1 MSEVEKMHQ
10 AGLVLEGGGMKGVYT
25 AGVLD
30 LFLDKGLEFSSVYG
44 VSAGACSMCSYI
56 AKQRGRALD
65 VNIDYLDSKRY
76 CSVESML
83 FSGDLFNVNTC
94 YNLIPNYL
102 NPIDKEAFA
111 QYEGKAYSVATNIA
125 TGRPE
130 YLQVKDAVKDID
142 MVRASASLPLVSRT
156 VYIKGRPYLDGG
168 ISDSIPL
175 QKSIRD
181 GNRKNVVVMTKE
193 VGFRRKPTD
202 SRQLA
207 LIKLRYA
214 KYPKVAELMAQRHIA
229 YNECLD
235 YIESLEQ
242 SGKIFVIRPRHAS
255 DVARIERDKAKMHA
269 LYDQGYQEA
278 ESLYEDLMEYLNR

>member
-1 MSEVEKMHQ
+1 MYQ

-44 VSAGACSMCSYI
+44 VSAGACNMCSYVS
-56 AKQRGRALD
+56 KQRGRALD

-83 FSGDLFNVNTC
+83 LSGDLFNVNTC

-102 NPIDKEAFA
+102 NPIDKETFA
-111 QYEGKAYSVATNIA
+111 AYEGKAYSVVTNLV

-130 YLQVKDAVKDID
+130 YLRVRDAVKDID
-142 MVRASASLPLVSRT
+142 RVRASSSLPLVSRT
-156 VYIKGRPYLDGG
+156 VYINGRPYLDGG
-168 ISDSIPL
+168 LSDSIPI

-193 VGFRRKPTD
+193 VGYRRKQID
-202 SRQLA
+202 SGQLA
-207 LIKLRYA
+207 LIKVRYA
-214 KYPKVAELMAQRHIA
+214 KYPKVAQIMAERHIM
-229 YNECLD
+229 YNDCLD
-235 YIESLEQ
+235 FIERKERE
-242 SGKIFVIRPRHAS
+242 GEIFVIRPQRPN
-255 DVARIERDKAKMHA
+255 DVRRIERDKVRMKA
-269 LYDQGYQEA
+269 LYDQGYEEA
-278 ESLYEDLMEYLNR
+278 EALYENLMQYLNN

>member
-1 MSEVEKMHQ
+1 MYQ

-44 VSAGACSMCSYI
+44 VSAGACNMCSYI
-56 AKQRGRALD
+56 SKQRGRALD

-83 FSGDLFNVNTC
+83 LSGDLFNVNTC

-102 NPIDKEAFA
+102 NPIDKETFA
-111 QYEGKAYSVATNIA
+111 QYKGKAYCVVTNLR

-130 YLQVKDAVKDID
+130 YLRMRDAVKDID
-142 MVRASASLPLVSRT
+142 KVRASSSLPLVSRT
-156 VYIKGRPYLDGG
+156 VTIGGKPYLDGG
-168 ISDSIPL
+168 LSDSIPI

-181 GNRKNVVVMTKE
+181 GNRKNIIVMTKE
-193 VGFRRKPTD
+193 IGYRRKPID
-202 SRQLA
+202 SGQLA

-214 KYPKVAELMAQRHIA
+214 KYPKVAEIMAQRHIV

-235 YIESLEQ
+235 YIERLEK
-242 SGKIFVIRPRHAS
+242 SGEVFVIRPQHPN
-255 DVARIERDKAKMHA
+255 DVRRIERDKARMKA

-278 ESLYEDLMEYLNR
+278 ESFYEDMMRYLES

>member
-1 MSEVEKMHQ
+1 MYQ

-44 VSAGACSMCSYI
+44 VSAGACNMCSYI
-56 AKQRGRALD
+56 SKQRGRALD

-83 FSGDLFNVNTC
+83 LSGDLFNVNTC

-102 NPIDKEAFA
+102 NPIDKETFA
-111 QYEGKAYSVATNIA
+111 KYEGKAYSVVTNLR

-130 YLQVKDAVKDID
+130 YLRMKDAVKDID
-142 MVRASASLPLVSRT
+142 KVRASSSLPLVSRT
-156 VYIKGRPYLDGG
+156 VTINGKPYLDGG
-168 ISDSIPL
+168 LSDSIPI

-181 GNRKNVVVMTKE
+181 GNRKNVIVMTKE
-193 VGFRRKPTD
+193 VGYRRKPID
-202 SRQLA
+202 SGQLA

-214 KYPKVAELMAQRHIA
+214 KYPKVAEIMARRHIM

-235 YIESLEQ
+235 YIERLEKDGQ
-242 SGKIFVIRPRHAS
+242 VFVIRPQRPN
-255 DVARIERDKAKMHA
+255 DVRRIERDKARMKA

-278 ESLYEDLMEYLNR
+278 ESFYEDMMRYLES

>member
-1 MSEVEKMHQ
+1 MYQ

-44 VSAGACSMCSYI
+44 VSAGACNMCSYI
-56 AKQRGRALD
+56 SKQRGRALD

-83 FSGDLFNVNTC
+83 LSGDLFNVNTC

-102 NPIDKEAFA
+102 NPIDKETFA
-111 QYEGKAYSVATNIA
+111 KYEGKAYSVVTNLR

-130 YLQVKDAVKDID
+130 YLRMKDAVKDID
-142 MVRASASLPLVSRT
+142 KVRASSSLPLVSRT
-156 VYIKGRPYLDGG
+156 VTINGKPYLDGG
-168 ISDSIPL
+168 LSDSIPI

-181 GNRKNVVVMTKE
+181 GNRKNVIVMTKE
-193 VGFRRKPTD
+193 IGYRRKPID
-202 SRQLA
+202 SAQLA
-207 LIKLRYA
+207 LIKVRYA
-214 KYPKVAELMAQRHIA
+214 KYPKVAEIMAERHIV

-235 YIESLEQ
+235 YIERLEKDGQ
-242 SGKIFVIRPRHAS
+242 VFVIRPRHPNN
-255 DVARIERDKAKMHA
+255 VRRIERDKARMKA

-278 ESLYEDLMEYLNR
+278 ECLYEDMMCYLEG

>member
-1 MSEVEKMHQ
+1 MYQ

-44 VSAGACSMCSYI
+44 VSAGSCNMCSYI
-56 AKQRGRALD
+56 SKQRGRALD

-102 NPIDKEAFA
+102 NPIDKETFA
-111 QYEGKAYSVATNIA
+111 QYEGKAYSVVTNII

-130 YLQVKDAVKDID
+130 YLRIKDAVGDID
-142 MVRASASLPLVSRT
+142 KVRASSSLPLVSRT
-156 VYIKGRPYLDGG
+156 VTIKGKPYLDGG
-168 ISDSIPL
+168 ISDSIPI

-181 GNRKNVVVMTKE
+181 GNRKNVIVMTKE
-193 VGFRRKPTD
+193 TGYRRKPID
-202 SRQLA
+202 SAQLA
-207 LIKLRYA
+207 LIKVRYA
-214 KYPKVAELMAQRHIA
+214 KYPKVAQIMAERHIM

-235 YIESLEQ
+235 YIERLEKA
-242 SGKIFVIRPRHAS
+242 GEVFVIRPQHPS
-255 DVARIERDKAKMHA
+255 DVRRIERDKVRMKA

-278 ESLYEDLMEYLNR
+278 EALYGKMMDYLNK

>member
-1 MSEVEKMHQ
+1 MYQ

-30 LFLDKGLEFSSVYG
+30 LFLDKELEFSSVYG
-44 VSAGACSMCSYI
+44 VSAGACNMCSYV

-76 CSVESML
+76 CSVESMIL
-83 FSGDLFNVNTC
+83 SGDLFNVNTC

-102 NPIDKEAFA
+102 NPIDKETYAA
-111 QYEGKAYSVATNIA
+111 YEGKAYSVVTNLL

-130 YLQVKDAVKDID
+130 YLRVKDAVKDID
-142 MVRASASLPLVSRT
+142 KVRASSSLPLVSRT
-156 VYIKGRPYLDGG
+156 VTINGKPYLDGG
-168 ISDSIPL
+168 LSDSIPI

-193 VGFRRKPTD
+193 IGYRRKPID
-202 SRQLA
+202 SGQLA
-207 LIKLRYA
+207 LIKVRYA
-214 KYPKVAELMAQRHIA
+214 RYPKVAEIMAERHIM
-229 YNECLD
+229 YNDCLD
-235 YIESLEQ
+235 YIERLEK
-242 SGKIFVIRPRHAS
+242 SGQVFVSRPQHPN
-255 DVARIERDKAKMHA
+255 DVRRIERDKVRMKA

-278 ESLYEDLMEYLNR
+278 EALYEDLMNYLNS

>member
-1 MSEVEKMHQ
+1 MYQ

-44 VSAGACSMCSYI
+44 VSAGACNMCSYI
-56 AKQRGRALD
+56 SKQRGRALD

-83 FSGDLFNVNTC
+83 LSGDLFNVNTC

-102 NPIDKEAFA
+102 NPIDKETFA
-111 QYEGKAYSVATNIA
+111 QYEGKAYSVVTNLV

-130 YLQVKDAVKDID
+130 YLRVKDAVKDID
-142 MVRASASLPLVSRT
+142 KVRASSSLPLVSRT
-156 VYIKGRPYLDGG
+156 VTINGKPYLDGG
-168 ISDSIPL
+168 LSDSIPV

-193 VGFRRKPTD
+193 IGYRRKPID
-202 SRQLA
+202 SGQLA
-207 LIKLRYA
+207 LIKVRYA
-214 KYPKVAELMAQRHIA
+214 KYPKVAQIMAERHIV

-235 YIESLEQ
+235 FIERQERE
-242 SGKIFVIRPRHAS
+242 GKLFVIRPQRPN
-255 DVARIERDKAKMHA
+255 DVRRIERDKTRMKA

-278 ESLYEDLMEYLNR
+278 EALYEDMMRYLNN

>member
-1 MSEVEKMHQ
+1 MYQ

-56 AKQRGRALD
+56 SKQRGRALD

-76 CSVESML
+76 CSVESMIL
-83 FSGDLFNVNTC
+83 SGDLFNVNTC

-102 NPIDKEAFA
+102 NPIDNETFM
-111 QYEGKAYSVATNIA
+111 QYEGKAYSVVTNIA

-130 YLQVKDAVKDID
+130 YLQVKDSVKDID
-142 MVRASASLPLVSRT
+142 KVRASASLPLVSRT
-156 VYIKGRPYLDGG
+156 VRINGKPYLDGG

-175 QKSIRD
+175 QKSVRD

-202 SRQLA
+202 SGQLA
-207 LIKLRYA
+207 LIKVRYA
-214 KYPKVAELMAQRHIA
+214 KYPKVAQLMAERHIM

-235 YIESLEQ
+235 YIENMERE
-242 SGKIFVIRPRHAS
+242 GKVFVIRPQYAS
-255 DVARIERDKAKMHA
+255 EVARIERDKAKMQA
-269 LYDQGYQEA
+269 LYDQGYKEA
-278 ESLYEDLMEYLNR
+278 EALYDDLMEYLNR

>member
-1 MSEVEKMHQ
+1 MYQ

-44 VSAGACSMCSYI
+44 VSAGACNMCSYI
-56 AKQRGRALD
+56 SKQRGRALD

-83 FSGDLFNVNTC
+83 LSGDLFNVNTC

-102 NPIDKEAFA
+102 NPIDNETFMA
-111 QYEGKAYSVATNIA
+111 YEGKAYSVVTNLV

-130 YLQVKDAVKDID
+130 YLRVRDAVKDID
-142 MVRASASLPLVSRT
+142 RVRASSSLPLVSRT

-168 ISDSIPL
+168 LSDSIPI

-193 VGFRRKPTD
+193 VGYRRKQID
-202 SRQLA
+202 SGQLA
-207 LIKLRYA
+207 LIKVRYA
-214 KYPKVAELMAQRHIA
+214 KYPKVAQIMAERHIM
-229 YNECLD
+229 YNDCLD
-235 YIESLEQ
+235 FIERKEKE
-242 SGKIFVIRPRHAS
+242 GEIFVIRPQRPN
-255 DVARIERDKAKMHA
+255 DVRRIERDKVRMKA
-269 LYDQGYQEA
+269 LYDQGYEEA
-278 ESLYEDLMEYLNR
+278 EALYENLMQYL

>member
-1 MSEVEKMHQ
+1 MYQ

-76 CSVESML
+76 CSVESMI

-102 NPIDKEAFA
+102 NPIDKETFA
-111 QYEGKAYSVATNIA
+111 QYEGKAYSVVTNIA

-130 YLQVKDAVKDID
+130 YLRVKDAVKDID

-156 VYIKGRPYLDGG
+156 VYIKGKPYLDGG

-193 VGFRRKPTD
+193 VGYRRKPTD

-207 LIKLRYA
+207 LIKVRYA
-214 KYPKVAELMAQRHIA
+214 KYPKVAQLMMERHLT
-229 YNECLD
+229 YNDCLD
-235 YIESLEQ
+235 YIERLEQ
-242 SGKIFVIRPRHAS
+242 AGKIFVIRPQHES
-255 DVARIERDKAKMHA
+255 KVGRIERDKEKMKA

-278 ESLYEDLMEYLNR
+278 EALYEDLIKYLNS